1 MTSGKEMDS
10 HGEVNVPAD
19 NRGMARR
26 HSRGWTIL
34 NCNLM
39 AHGKFREHLLIVEI
53 SPFTR
58 SDKRCSQDVT
68 CWRRQP

>member
-10 HGEVNVPAD
+10 LGEVNVPAD
-19 NRGMARR
+19 NRGMAKR

-39 AHGKFREHLLIVEI
+39 AHGKFASTSQLLKSHL
-53 SPFTR
+53 
-58 SDKRCSQDVT
+58 SQGVTNDVLKT
-68 CWRRQP
+68 